1 MASADRL
8 FQTGEFTQA
17 RKRFALIA
25 AGQPSN
31 YQAALQLGRIGL
43 LSNRLDDAETWLGK
57 AE

>member
-1 MASADRL
+1 MASSDRL
-8 FQTGEFTQA
+8 FQAGEFTQA
-17 RKRFALIA
+17 RKQFSQIA
-25 AGQPSN
+25 ADQPSN